1 MTAAQ
6 LLARAKSTLRLGL
19 VALPGTFT
27 IDLTCAALNG
37 VGLSYVA
44 ESLGHRLL
52 EDCCHHRLEVLLAL
66 PGKKPKVHR
75 GRGEGLGI
83 GCHRDLRIK
92 GKAAH

>member
-6 LLARAKSTLRLGL
+6 LLAGAESTLHLGL
-19 VALPGTFT
+19 AALPGTFT

-37 VGLSYVA
+37 VGPSYIA
-44 ESLGHRLL
+44 ESLGHRL
-52 EDCCHHRLEVLLAL
+52 VLLAV
-66 PGKKPKVHR
+66 PGKRPKKHW
-75 GRGEGLGI
+75 GRGEGLGL